1 MKKILLF
8 LSAVLLALLAP
19 VYAKAAV
26 PSAISQSAPVMATMY
41 GGNGYFMGFI
51 HKEQVDELHKA
62 TESFVTYSG
71 CRLDPDFRAKADN
84 YITDHPCYGKPSAA
98 WLQEMGKAL
107 GADYVNYVDINVDS
121 FHAPGFFHTTVEGMI
136 TTTVRTIRIADGE
149 TVLNAKASQEGKIEK
164 TALQCALAALEN
176 AKEVEKENH
185 IIFVKK

>member
-19 VYAKAAV
+19 AYARAAV
-26 PSAISQSAPVMATMY
+26 TPVVSQSAPVMGSFYA
-41 GGNGYFMGFI
+41 GSGLAMGFI
-51 HKEQVDELHKA
+51 HEEQMDELHKA

-71 CRLDPDFRAKADN
+71 CRMDPEFKDRARN
-84 YITDHPCYGKPSAA
+84 YMQDHPTSALTKD
-98 WLQEMGKAL
+98 WIVGMGKAA
-107 GADYVNYVDINVDS
+107 GADYINVVDINLDS

-136 TTTVRTIRIADGE
+136 TTTVRTIRISDGE

-164 TALQCALAALEN
+164 TALQCALAAFEN
-176 AKEVEKENH
+176 AKQVEKENH

>member
-19 VYAKAAV
+19 AYARAAV
-26 PSAISQSAPVMATMY
+26 IPLSQSAPVMGTVYTGA
-41 GGNGYFMGFI
+41 GLSMGFI
-51 HKEQVDELHKA
+51 HEEQVDALRAA
-62 TESFVTYSG
+62 TKSFVTYSG
-71 CRLDPDFRAKADN
+71 CRMDPDFKDKLHN
-84 YITDHPCYGKPSAA
+84 YAQDYPTGAISKDWIIGLGKSA
-98 WLQEMGKAL
+98 GV
-107 GADYVNYVDINVDS
+107 DYINVVDINLDS
-121 FHAPGFFHTTVEGMI
+121 FHTPGFFHTTVEGMI

-176 AKEVEKENH
+176 AKQVEKTNH

>member
-19 VYAKAAV
+19 AYARAAV
-26 PSAISQSAPVMATMY
+26 TTVVSPSAPVMGTVYTGA
-41 GGNGYFMGFI
+41 GLSMGFI
-51 HKEQVDELHKA
+51 HEEQVDALRAA
-62 TESFVTYSG
+62 TKSFVTYSG
-71 CRLDPDFRAKADN
+71 CRMDPDFKDKLHN
-84 YITDHPCYGKPSAA
+84 YAQDYPTVAATKDWIVGLGKSA
-98 WLQEMGKAL
+98 GV
-107 GADYVNYVDINVDS
+107 DYINVVDINLDS
-121 FHAPGFFHTTVEGMI
+121 FHTPGFFHTTVEGMI

-176 AKEVEKENH
+176 AKQVEKDNH